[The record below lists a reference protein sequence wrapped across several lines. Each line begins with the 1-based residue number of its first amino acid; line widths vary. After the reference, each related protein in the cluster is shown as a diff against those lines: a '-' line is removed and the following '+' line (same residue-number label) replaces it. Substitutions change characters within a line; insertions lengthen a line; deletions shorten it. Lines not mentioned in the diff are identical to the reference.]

1 MTTAMTTAMPH
12 DRHTVRDRLIAAIRD
27 AATYNQHLFSPP
39 KVILW
44 TDGEWLWESVAK
56 SLMGVMPE
64 LLILQDTSG
73 GDRIGPATRLRYQL
87 DRLGEGLRP
96 VLYLPGISRAVFRG
110 AAGFPA
116 NAKHLY
122 ALQFQ
127 GCFWQQANHKDW
139 TPSAFL
145 SSSDGGLDL
154 DLARDQATLQALA
167 DQLGNVLDCPVHDL
181 RGRRLE
187 ASDFNTISAADPV
200 KLLLQWMSSPEQ
212 AKERMSTADYK
223 AFVAVCKAQF
233 RIDPDKDGVIT
244 AAEKLAAEGG
254 DWGKAWERY
263 CEAPSSYPGIKD
275 ALGLVKP
282 KNIGLFDTA
291 TTNDRLPQANKAN
304 EDALRTSLSA
314 LAGIERKAATKQLK
328 ELCEKHRVRAESVW
342 ARLGEAP
349 LAAVA
354 VHLGDMA
361 KGIDA
366 GLVGSD
372 WETLAKSFVETG
384 SRVDYEAL
392 QAMAAVRDAADLQAV
407 TVALQA
413 VYRPWLEA
421 LAERTAEMASTYPC
435 AKPAHSPEHRPAV
448 GTVILFV
455 DGLRCDVGRALESAL
470 KAHGAEVAME
480 ASWAA
485 LPTVTAT
492 AKPAWRPLAMRLCGA
507 ELTED
512 FEPQVQETNKPLKTE
527 EFRKQVTASGWDWFD
542 ATTCGT
548 PSAAGWTE
556 TGSFDRYGHEQGAK
570 LAWRI
575 DEEVKVVVQRVR
587 ELLNAGWKEVRIVT
601 DHGWLWLPGGFPKAD
616 LPKHLTISRWGRCA
630 IAQPGAQ
637 TPFRQVSWFW
647 GGEHAVLMAPG
658 ISTFKAGL
666 EYAHGGMTLQ
676 ETLTPRLTV
685 RATTAVVG
693 DVTIRSTRWVG
704 LRLNVEVEAS
714 GGGVTID
721 VRTSPA
727 DPTSSVITGSPKA
740 VEGTGKVSV
749 TVENGDLEGQAAV
762 VVAIHSGK
770 VVAKQSV
777 IIGDN

>member
-1 MTTAMTTAMPH
+1 MTTAMAP
-12 DRHTVRDRLIAAIRD
+12 DRQTVRDRLIRAIRE
-27 AATYNQHLFSPP
+27 AATYNQHLFAAP

-44 TDGEWLWESVAK
+44 TDGEWFWESVAK
-56 SLMGVMPE
+56 SMLSAMPE
-64 LLILQDTSG
+64 LLILQDSSG

-87 DRLGEGLRP
+87 DRLEEGQRA
-96 VLYLPGISRAVFRG
+96 VLYLPGISRAMFRG

-122 ALQFQ
+122 AMQFQ
-127 GCFWQQANHKDW
+127 GCFWQQANHRDW

-145 SSSDGGLDL
+145 SSADGGLGL

-200 KLLLQWMSSPEQ
+200 KLLLQWMSSPDQ
-212 AKERMSTADYK
+212 TKQRMPDADYK

-233 RIDPDKDGVIT
+233 RLDPDKDGVIT
-244 AAEKLAAEGG
+244 AAEKLATEDGE
-254 DWGKAWERY
+254 WGKAWERY

-291 TTNDRLPQANKAN
+291 TTNERLPQANKAN
-304 EDALRTSLSA
+304 EDALRAALAA
-314 LAGIERKAATKQLK
+314 LAGIERNAATKQLQK
-328 ELCEKHRVRAESVW
+328 LCEQHRVRAESVW
-342 ARLGEAP
+342 SRLGESP
-349 LAAVA
+349 LAAAA

-366 GLVGSD
+366 GLVGAD
-372 WETLAKSFVETG
+372 WTTLAKSFADTG
-384 SRVDYEAL
+384 CRIDHEAL
-392 QAMAAVRDAADLQAV
+392 QAVAAVRDAADLQAV

-421 LAERTAEMASTYPC
+421 LAERTAEMAAIYPC
-435 AKPAHSPEHRPAV
+435 SKPADAPEHRPTV

-455 DGLRCDVGRALESAL
+455 DGLRCDVGHAVAAAL
-470 KAHGAEVAME
+470 KAHGVEPVVE

-492 AKPAWRPLAMRLCGA
+492 AKPAWRPLASRLCGA
-507 ELTED
+507 ELTD
-512 FEPQVQETNKPLKTE
+512 AFEPQVQETNKPLKTE
-527 EFRKQVTASGWDWFD
+527 EFRKQVTASGWDWFE
-542 ATTCGT
+542 ASSCGT
-548 PSAAGWTE
+548 PSTAGWTE
-556 TGSFDRYGHEQGAK
+556 TGSFDRYGHEQGVK

-587 ELLNAGWKEVRIVT
+587 ELLNVGWREVRIVT

-616 LPKHLTISRWGRCA
+616 LPKHLTMSRWGRCA

-637 TPFRQVSWFW
+637 TPFKQVSWFW

-676 ETLTPRLTV
+676 ETLTPRLIV
-685 RATTAVVG
+685 RATAAAAG
-693 DVTIRSTRWVG
+693 DVTIRSTRWAG
-704 LRLNVEVEAS
+704 LRLNVEVDAS
-714 GGGVTID
+714 GGGITID

-727 DPTSSVITGSPKA
+727 DPSSSVIAGSPKA
-740 VEGTGKVSV
+740 VEGTGRVSV

-762 VVAIHSGK
+762 VVALHSGK

-777 IIGDN
+777 IIGEN

>member
-1 MTTAMTTAMPH
+1 MTAPMAQ
-12 DRHTVRDRLIAAIRD
+12 DRQTVLDRLIAAIRD
-27 AATYNQHLFSPP
+27 AATYNQHLFAPP

-56 SLMGVMPE
+56 SMVSVMPE
-64 LLILQDTSG
+64 LLMLQDTSG

-87 DRLGEGLRP
+87 DRLGEGVRP
-96 VLYLPGISRAVFRG
+96 VLYLPGISRAMFRG

-145 SSSDGGLDL
+145 SSSEGGLGL
-154 DLARDQATLQALA
+154 DLARDQATLQALT
-167 DQLGNVLDCPVHDL
+167 DQLVNVLDCTVHDL

-187 ASDFNTISAADPV
+187 ATDFNTISAADPV
-200 KLLLQWMSSPEQ
+200 KLVLQWMSSPDQ
-212 AKERMSTADYK
+212 TKQRIKDADYK
-223 AFVAVCKAQF
+223 AFVALCKAQF

-244 AAEKLAAEGG
+244 AAEKLATEDGE
-254 DWGKAWERY
+254 WGKAWERY

-275 ALGLVKP
+275 ALGLVKL
-282 KNIGLFDTA
+282 KNTGLFDTA
-291 TTNDRLPQANKAN
+291 TTNDRLPQANKSH
-304 EDALRTSLSA
+304 EDALRASLSA
-314 LAGIERKAATKQLK
+314 LAGMEASAATKQLQ
-328 ELCEKHRVRAESVW
+328 ELCTKHRVRAESVW

-349 LAAVA
+349 LATAA

-361 KGIDA
+361 KGIEA
-366 GLVGSD
+366 GLVGAD
-372 WETLAKSFVETG
+372 WETLAKSFVATG
-384 SRVDYEAL
+384 SGVDHEAL
-392 QAMAAVRDAADLQAV
+392 RAVAAVRDAADLQAV
-407 TVALQA
+407 TTALQA
-413 VYRPWLEA
+413 VYRPWLKK

-435 AKPAHSPEHRPAV
+435 AKPADAPEHRPTA

-455 DGLRCDVGRALESAL
+455 DGLRCDVGHTLASAL
-470 KAHGAEVAME
+470 KDQGVEVAME

-492 AKPAWRPLAMRLCGA
+492 AKPAWRPLATRLVGT

-512 FEPQVQETNKPLKTE
+512 FEPQVQETKKPLKTE

-575 DEEVKVVVQRVR
+575 EEEVKAVIQRVR

-616 LPKHLTISRWGRCA
+616 LPKHLTMSRWGRCA

-685 RATTAVVG
+685 RSAAAATG
-693 DVTIRSTRWVG
+693 DVTIRSTRWAG
-704 LRLNVEVEAS
+704 LRLNVEVEAT
-714 GGGVTID
+714 GEGVTID

-727 DPTSSVITGSPKA
+727 DPNSSVIAGSPKA
-740 VEGTGKVSV
+740 VEGSGKVSV

-762 VVAIHSGK
+762 VVALRSGK
-770 VVAKQSV
+770 VVAKQSL
-777 IIGDN
+777 IIGEN

>member
-1 MTTAMTTAMPH
+1 MAL
-12 DRHTVRDRLIAAIRD
+12 DRQTVRDRLITAIRE
-27 AATYNQHLFSPP
+27 AATYNQHLFAPP

-44 TDGEWLWESVAK
+44 TDGDWLWESVAK
-56 SLMGVMPE
+56 SMLSVMPE

-87 DRLGEGLRP
+87 DRLGERQRP
-96 VLYLPGISRAVFRG
+96 ILYLPGISRAMFRG

-122 ALQFQ
+122 AMQFQ

-145 SSSDGGLDL
+145 SSADGGLGL

-167 DQLGNVLDCPVHDL
+167 DQLGNVLDCPVPDL

-200 KLLLQWMSSPEQ
+200 KLLLQWMSSPDQ
-212 AKERMSTADYK
+212 TKQRMPDADYK
-223 AFVAVCKAQF
+223 AFTAVCKAQF
-233 RIDPDKDGVIT
+233 RLDPDKDGVIT
-244 AAEKLAAEGG
+244 AAEKLATE
-254 DWGKAWERY
+254 DSEWGKAWERY
-263 CEAPSSYPGIKD
+263 CEAPSSYPGIMD

-282 KNIGLFDTA
+282 KNTGLFDTA

-304 EDALRTSLSA
+304 EDALRTALAA
-314 LAGIERKAATKQLK
+314 LAGIERNAATKQLQK
-328 ELCEKHRVRAESVW
+328 LCEQHRVRAESVW
-342 ARLGEAP
+342 SRLGEAP
-349 LAAVA
+349 LAAA
-354 VHLGDMA
+354 AAHLGDMA

-366 GLVGSD
+366 GLVGAD
-372 WETLAKSFVETG
+372 WTTLAKSFADTG
-384 SRVDYEAL
+384 WRIDHEAL
-392 QAMAAVRDAADLQAV
+392 QAVAAVRDAADLQAV

-421 LAERTAEMASTYPC
+421 LAERTAEMAATYPC
-435 AKPAHSPEHRPAV
+435 SKPADAPEHRPTV

-455 DGLRCDVGRALESAL
+455 DGLRCDVGHAVAAAL
-470 KAHGAEVAME
+470 KAHGIDPVVE

-485 LPTVTAT
+485 MPTVTAT
-492 AKPAWRPLAMRLCGA
+492 AKPAWRPLASRLCGA
-507 ELTED
+507 ELTD
-512 FEPQVQETNKPLKTE
+512 AFEPQVQETSKPLKTE
-527 EFRKQVTASGWDWFD
+527 EFRKQVTASGWDWFE
-542 ATTCGT
+542 ASSCGT
-548 PSAAGWTE
+548 PSTAGWTE

-587 ELLNAGWKEVRIVT
+587 ELLSAGWREVRIVT
-601 DHGWLWLPGGFPKAD
+601 DHGWLWLPGGFPKVD
-616 LPKHLTISRWGRCA
+616 LPKHLTMSRWGRCA

-637 TPFRQVSWFW
+637 TPFKQVSWFW

-685 RATTAVVG
+685 RAAAAADG
-693 DVTIRSTRWVG
+693 DVTIRSTRWAG
-704 LRLNVEVEAS
+704 LRLNVEVEAG

-727 DPTSSVITGSPKA
+727 DPNSSVITGSPKA
-740 VEGTGKVSV
+740 VEGTDKVSV

-762 VVAIHSGK
+762 VVALHSGK
-770 VVAKQSV
+770 VVAKRSV
-777 IIGDN
+777 IIGEN

>member
-1 MTTAMTTAMPH
+1 MAP
-12 DRHTVRDRLIAAIRD
+12 DRQTVRDRLIAAIRD
-27 AATYNQHLFSPP
+27 AATYNQHLFAPP

-44 TDGEWLWESVAK
+44 TDGEWLWEPVVK
-56 SLMGVMPE
+56 SLVGAMPE
-64 LLILQDTSG
+64 LLVLQDTSG
-73 GDRIGPATRLRYQL
+73 GERIGPATRLRYQL
-87 DRLGEGLRP
+87 DRLSEGQRA
-96 VLYLPGISRAVFRG
+96 VLYLPGISRAMFRG

-116 NAKHLY
+116 HAKHLY

-145 SSSDGGLDL
+145 SSSDGGLGL

-200 KLLLQWMSSPEQ
+200 KLLLQWMSSPDQ
-212 AKERMSTADYK
+212 TKQRMKDAHYK
-223 AFVAVCKAQF
+223 AFVAVCKDQF

-244 AAEKLAAEGG
+244 AAEKLATEDGE
-254 DWGKAWERY
+254 WVKAWERY

-282 KNIGLFDTA
+282 KNTGLFDTA
-291 TTNDRLPQANKAN
+291 TTNDRLPQANRAN
-304 EDALRTSLSA
+304 EDALRSSLAA
-314 LAGIERKAATKQLK
+314 LAGIERNAATKQLYK
-328 ELCEKHRVRAESVW
+328 LCDQHRVRAEGVW

-349 LAAVA
+349 LAAAA

-384 SRVDYEAL
+384 HRVDHEAL
-392 QAMAAVRDAADLQAV
+392 QAVAAVRDAADLQAV

-413 VYRPWLEA
+413 VYRPWLEM
-421 LAERTAEMASTYPC
+421 LAERTGEMAGTYPC
-435 AKPAHSPEHRPAV
+435 AKPADAPEHRPTV

-455 DGLRCDVGRALESAL
+455 DGLRCDLGHTLASAL
-470 KAHGAEVAME
+470 KAQGVDVALE
-480 ASWAA
+480 TSWAA

-492 AKPAWRPLAMRLCGA
+492 AKPAWRPLATRLCGA
-507 ELTED
+507 ELTEA
-512 FEPQVQETNKPLKTE
+512 FEPQVQETKKPLKTE
-527 EFRKQVTASGWDWFD
+527 EFRKQVTASGWDWFE
-542 ATTCGT
+542 ASSCGT
-548 PSAAGWTE
+548 PSTAGWTE
-556 TGSFDRYGHEQGAK
+556 TGSFDRYGHEQGTK

-601 DHGWLWLPGGFPKAD
+601 DHGWLWLPGGFPKAE
-616 LPKHLTISRWGRCA
+616 LPKHLTMSRWGRCA
-630 IAQPGAQ
+630 IAQPGAH
-637 TPFRQVSWFW
+637 TPFKQVSWFW
-647 GGEHAVLMAPG
+647 GGEHAVLMATG

-685 RATTAVVG
+685 RGTAAAVG
-693 DVTIRSTRWVG
+693 DVTIRSTRWAG

-714 GGGVTID
+714 GGGVEID

-727 DPTSSVITGSPKA
+727 DPNSSVIVGSPKA
-740 VEGTGKVSV
+740 VEAAGKVSV

-770 VVAKQSV
+770 VIAKQSV
-777 IIGDN
+777 IIGEN

>member
-1 MTTAMTTAMPH
+1 MTTAMAQ
-12 DRHTVRDRLIAAIRD
+12 DRQTVLDRLIAAIRE
-27 AATYNQHLFSPP
+27 AATYNQHLFAPP

-56 SLMGVMPE
+56 SMASVMPE
-64 LLILQDTSG
+64 LLILQETSG

-87 DRLGEGLRP
+87 DRLGEDVRP
-96 VLYLPGISRAVFRG
+96 VLYLPGISRAMFRG

-139 TPSAFL
+139 TPAAFL
-145 SSSDGGLDL
+145 LSADRGLGLDL
-154 DLARDQATLQALA
+154 AGDQATRQALT
-167 DQLGNVLDCPVHDL
+167 DQLVNVLDCVIHDL

-187 ASDFNTISAADPV
+187 ATDFNTISAADPV
-200 KLLLQWMSSPEQ
+200 KLLLQWMSSPDQ
-212 AKERMSTADYK
+212 TKQRMKDADYK
-223 AFVAVCKAQF
+223 AFVALCKANF
-233 RIDPDKDGVIT
+233 RTDPDKDGVIT
-244 AAEKLAAEGG
+244 AAEKLATEDGE
-254 DWGKAWERY
+254 WGKAWERY

-282 KNIGLFDTA
+282 KNTGLFDTA
-291 TTNDRLPQANKAN
+291 TTNDRLPQANKSR

-314 LAGIERKAATKQLK
+314 LAGIESTAATKQLQ
-328 ELCEKHRVRAESVW
+328 EICTKHRVRAESVW
-342 ARLGEAP
+342 AKLGEAP
-349 LAAVA
+349 LAAAA
-354 VHLGDMA
+354 VHLGDMV

-366 GLVGSD
+366 GLVGAD
-372 WETLAKSFVETG
+372 WVTLAQSYVDTG
-384 SRVDYEAL
+384 FGVDHDAL
-392 QAMAAVRDAADLQAV
+392 RAVAVVRDAADLQA
-407 TVALQA
+407 TTTALQA
-413 VYRPWLEA
+413 VYRPWLER

-435 AKPAHSPEHRPAV
+435 TKPADAPEHRPTA

-455 DGLRCDVGRALESAL
+455 DGLRCDVGHTLATAL
-470 KAHGAEVAME
+470 KDQGVEVAME

-492 AKPAWRPLAMRLCGA
+492 AKPAWRPLATRLVGT

-512 FEPQVQETNKPLKTE
+512 FEPQVQETKKPLKTE

-575 DEEVKVVVQRVR
+575 EEEVKVVIQRVR

-616 LPKHLTISRWGRCA
+616 LPKHLTMSRWGRCA

-637 TPFRQVSWFW
+637 TPFKQVSWFW

-685 RATTAVVG
+685 RSATAAAG
-693 DVTIRSTRWVG
+693 DVTIRSTRWAG
-704 LRLNVEVEAS
+704 LRLNVEVEAT
-714 GGGVTID
+714 GEGVTID

-727 DPTSSVITGSPKA
+727 DPNSSVIAGSPKA
-740 VEGTGKVSV
+740 AEGSGKVSV

-762 VVAIHSGK
+762 VVALHSGK

-777 IIGDN
+777 IIGEN

>member
-1 MTTAMTTAMPH
+1 MTAPMAQ
-12 DRHTVRDRLIAAIRD
+12 DRQTVLDRLIAAIRD
-27 AATYNQHLFSPP
+27 AATYNQHLFAPP

-56 SLMGVMPE
+56 SMVSVMPE

-87 DRLGEGLRP
+87 DRLGEGVRP
-96 VLYLPGISRAVFRG
+96 VLYLPGISRAMFRG

-145 SSSDGGLDL
+145 SSSEGGLGL
-154 DLARDQATLQALA
+154 DLARDQVTLQALS
-167 DQLGNVLDCPVHDL
+167 DQLVNVFDSTVHDL

-187 ASDFNTISAADPV
+187 ATDFNTISAADPV
-200 KLLLQWMSSPEQ
+200 KLLLQWMSSPDQ
-212 AKERMSTADYK
+212 TKQRMKVADYK
-223 AFVAVCKAQF
+223 AFVALCKAQF

-244 AAEKLAAEGG
+244 AAEKLATEDGE
-254 DWGKAWERY
+254 WGKAWERY

-275 ALGLVKP
+275 ALCLVKL
-282 KNIGLFDTA
+282 KNTSLFDTA
-291 TTNDRLPQANKAN
+291 TTNDRLPQANKSH
-304 EDALRTSLSA
+304 EDALRASLSA
-314 LAGIERKAATKQLK
+314 LAGMEASAATKQLQD
-328 ELCEKHRVRAESVW
+328 LCTKHRVRAEGVW

-349 LAAVA
+349 LATAA
-354 VHLGDMA
+354 VHLGGMV
-361 KGIDA
+361 KGIEA
-366 GLVGSD
+366 GLVGAD
-372 WETLAKSFVETG
+372 WETLARSFVDTG
-384 SRVDYEAL
+384 SGVDHEAL
-392 QAMAAVRDAADLQAV
+392 RAVAAVRDAADLQAV
-407 TVALQA
+407 TTALQA
-413 VYRPWLEA
+413 VYRPWLEK
-421 LAERTAEMASTYPC
+421 LAERTTEMASTYPC
-435 AKPAHSPEHRPAV
+435 AKPADAPEHRPTA

-455 DGLRCDVGRALESAL
+455 DGLRCDVGHTLAAAL
-470 KAHGAEVAME
+470 KDQGVEVAME

-492 AKPAWRPLAMRLCGA
+492 AKPAWRPLATRLVGT

-512 FEPQVQETNKPLKTE
+512 FEPQVQETKKPLKTE

-542 ATTCGT
+542 ATTCST

-575 DEEVKVVVQRVR
+575 EEEVKVVLQRVR
-587 ELLNAGWKEVRIVT
+587 ELLSAGWKEVRIVT
-601 DHGWLWLPGGFPKAD
+601 DHGWLWLPGGFPKAE
-616 LPKHLTISRWGRCA
+616 LPKHLTMSRWGRCA
-630 IAQPGAQ
+630 IAQAGAQ
-637 TPFRQVSWFW
+637 TPFKQVSWFW

-685 RATTAVVG
+685 RSTAAAAG
-693 DVTIRSTRWVG
+693 DVTIRSTRWAG
-704 LRLNVEVEAS
+704 LRLNVDVEAT

-727 DPTSSVITGSPKA
+727 DPNSSVIAGSPKA
-740 VEGTGKVSV
+740 VEGNGKISV

-762 VVAIHSGK
+762 VVALHSGK
-770 VVAKQSV
+770 VVAKHSV
-777 IIGDN
+777 IIGEN

>member
-1 MTTAMTTAMPH
+1 MTTAMPQ
-12 DRHTVRDRLIAAIRD
+12 DRKTVRDSLIEAIRD
-27 AATYNQHLFSPP
+27 AATYNQHLFAPP

-44 TDGEWLWESVAK
+44 TDGEWLWEAVAK
-56 SLMGVMPE
+56 TMQSVMSE

-87 DRLGEGLRP
+87 DRLGEGVTP
-96 VLYLPGISRAVFRG
+96 VLYLPGISRAMFRG

-116 NAKHLY
+116 SAKHLY

-145 SSSDGGLDL
+145 SSADGGLRL
-154 DLARDQATLQALA
+154 DLAGDQATRQALA
-167 DQLGNVLDCPVHDL
+167 EQLDNVLDRTVHDL

-187 ASDFNTISAADPV
+187 ATDFNTLSAADPV
-200 KLLLQWMSSPEQ
+200 KLLLQWLSSPDTTKQ
-212 AKERMSTADYK
+212 RMKVADYK
-223 AFVAVCKAQF
+223 AFVAVCKDQF
-233 RIDPDKDGVIT
+233 RIDPDKDGVISV
-244 AAEKLAAEGG
+244 AEKLASEDGE
-254 DWGKAWERY
+254 WGKAWERY

-275 ALGLVKP
+275 ALRLVTP
-282 KNIGLFDTA
+282 GLFDTA
-291 TTNDRLPQANKAN
+291 TTNDRLPQANKSH
-304 EDALRTSLSA
+304 EDALRKSLSA
-314 LAGIERKAATKQLK
+314 LAGIECTAATAQLK
-328 ELCEKHRVRAESVW
+328 ELCMKHRVRADSVW
-342 ARLGEAP
+342 AQLQEAP
-349 LAAVA
+349 LASAA
-354 VHLGDMA
+354 VHLGDMV
-361 KGIDA
+361 KGIEA
-366 GLVGSD
+366 GLVWTNWD
-372 WETLAKSFVETG
+372 TLAASFVDTG
-384 SRVDYEAL
+384 SRVDHGAL
-392 QAMAAVRDAADLQAV
+392 LAVAAVRDAADLQAV
-407 TVALQA
+407 TTALQA
-413 VYRPWLEA
+413 VYRPWLEK
-421 LAERTAEMASTYPC
+421 LADRTAELASTYPC
-435 AKPAHSPEHRPAV
+435 VRPADAPEHRPTA

-455 DGLRCDVGRALESAL
+455 DGLRCDVGHALASAL
-470 KAHGAEVAME
+470 KEQGVTVVME

-492 AKPAWRPLAMRLCGA
+492 AKPAWRPLATRLCGS

-512 FEPQVQETNKPLKTE
+512 FQPQVLETKKPLKTE

-542 ATTCGT
+542 ATTCGP

-575 DEEVKVVVQRVR
+575 DEEVTVVLQRVR
-587 ELLNAGWKEVRIVT
+587 ELLNAGWKEVRILT

-616 LPKHLTISRWGRCA
+616 LPKHLTMSRWGRCA

-637 TPFRQVSWFW
+637 TSFKQVSWFW

-658 ISTFKAGL
+658 ISTFKEGL

-685 RATTAVVG
+685 RSTANAIS
-693 DVTIRSTRWVG
+693 DVTIRSTRWAG
-704 LRLNVEVEAS
+704 LRLNVEVAAT

-721 VRTSPA
+721 VRLSPA
-727 DPTSSVITGSPKA
+727 DPNSSVIASSPKA
-740 VEGTGKVSV
+740 LDGSAKASV

-762 VVAIHSGK
+762 VVALRSGK
-770 VVAKQSV
+770 VVAQHP
-777 IIGDN
+777 IIVGKN

>member
-1 MTTAMTTAMPH
+1 MAL
-12 DRHTVRDRLIAAIRD
+12 DRQTVRDRLIAAIRD
-27 AATYNQHLFSPP
+27 AATYNQHLFAPP

-44 TDGEWLWESVAK
+44 TDGEWLWEPVVK
-56 SLMGVMPE
+56 SLVGAMPE
-64 LLILQDTSG
+64 LLVLQDTSG
-73 GDRIGPATRLRYQL
+73 GERIGPATRLRYQL
-87 DRLGEGLRP
+87 ERLGEGQRA
-96 VLYLPGISRAVFRG
+96 VLYLPGISRAMFRG

-116 NAKHLY
+116 HAKHLY

-145 SSSDGGLDL
+145 LSADRGLGLDL
-154 DLARDQATLQALA
+154 AGDQATRQALA
-167 DQLGNVLDCPVHDL
+167 DQLGNILDCPVHDL

-200 KLLLQWMSSPEQ
+200 KLLLQWMSLPDQ
-212 AKERMSTADYK
+212 TKQRMKDADYK
-223 AFVAVCKAQF
+223 AFVAVCKDQF

-244 AAEKLAAEGG
+244 AAEKLATEDGE
-254 DWGKAWERY
+254 WGKAWERY

-275 ALGLVKP
+275 ALGLVKA
-282 KNIGLFDTA
+282 KNTGLFDTA
-291 TTNDRLPQANKAN
+291 TTNDRLPQANRAN
-304 EDALRTSLSA
+304 EEALRSSLAA
-314 LAGIERKAATKQLK
+314 LAGIERNAATKQLHK
-328 ELCEKHRVRAESVW
+328 LCDQHRVRAEGVW

-349 LAAVA
+349 LAAAA

-384 SRVDYEAL
+384 HRVDHEAL
-392 QAMAAVRDAADLQAV
+392 QAVAAVQDAADLQAV

-413 VYRPWLEA
+413 VYRPWLEM
-421 LAERTAEMASTYPC
+421 LAERTGEMAGTYPC
-435 AKPAHSPEHRPAV
+435 AKPADAPEHRPTV

-455 DGLRCDVGRALESAL
+455 DGLRCDVGHTLASAL
-470 KAHGAEVAME
+470 KAQGVDVALE

-492 AKPAWRPLAMRLCGA
+492 AKPAWRPLATRLCGA
-507 ELTED
+507 ELTEA
-512 FEPQVQETNKPLKTE
+512 FEPQVQETKKPLKTE
-527 EFRKQVTASGWDWFD
+527 EFRKQVTASGWDWFE
-542 ATTCGT
+542 ASSCGT
-548 PSAAGWTE
+548 PSTAGWTE
-556 TGSFDRYGHEQGAK
+556 TGSFDRYGHEQGTK

-601 DHGWLWLPGGFPKAD
+601 DHGWLWMPGGFPKAE
-616 LPKHLTISRWGRCA
+616 LPKHLTMSRWGRCA

-637 TPFRQVSWFW
+637 TPFKQVSWFW

-685 RATTAVVG
+685 RETAAAVG
-693 DVTIRSTRWVG
+693 DVTIRSTRWAG

-727 DPTSSVITGSPKA
+727 DPNSSVIAGSPKA
-740 VEGTGKVSV
+740 VEAAGKVSV

-777 IIGDN
+777 IIGEN

>member
-1 MTTAMTTAMPH
+1 MA
-12 DRHTVRDRLIAAIRD
+12 
-27 AATYNQHLFSPP
+27 N
-39 KVILW
+39 
-44 TDGEWLWESVAK
+44 
-56 SLMGVMPE
+56 VMPE

-87 DRLGEGLRP
+87 DRLGEGVRP
-96 VLYLPGISRAVFRG
+96 VLYLPGVSRAMFRG

-145 SSSDGGLDL
+145 SSSEGGLGL
-154 DLARDQATLQALA
+154 DLARDQATLQALS
-167 DQLGNVLDCPVHDL
+167 DQLVNVLDCTVHDL

-187 ASDFNTISAADPV
+187 ATDFNTISAADPV
-200 KLLLQWMSSPEQ
+200 KLLLQWMSSPDQ
-212 AKERMSTADYK
+212 TKQRMKDADYK
-223 AFVAVCKAQF
+223 AFVALCKAQF

-244 AAEKLAAEGG
+244 AAEKLATEDGE
-254 DWGKAWERY
+254 WGKAWERF

-275 ALGLVKP
+275 ALGLAKL
-282 KNIGLFDTA
+282 KNTGLFDTA
-291 TTNDRLPQANKAN
+291 TTNDRLPQANKSH
-304 EDALRTSLSA
+304 EDALRATLST
-314 LAGIERKAATKQLK
+314 LAGMEASAATKQLQ
-328 ELCEKHRVRAESVW
+328 ELCTKHRVRADSVW

-349 LAAVA
+349 LAAAA
-354 VHLGDMA
+354 VHLGDMV
-361 KGIDA
+361 KGIEA
-366 GLVGSD
+366 GLVGAD
-372 WETLAKSFVETG
+372 WETLAKSYVDTG
-384 SRVDYEAL
+384 SGVDHEAL
-392 QAMAAVRDAADLQAV
+392 RAVAAVRDAADLQAM
-407 TVALQA
+407 TTALQA
-413 VYRPWLEA
+413 VYRPWLER
-421 LAERTAEMASTYPC
+421 LAERTAEMVSTYPC
-435 AKPAHSPEHRPAV
+435 TKPVDAPEHRPTA
-448 GTVILFV
+448 GSVILFV
-455 DGLRCDVGRALESAL
+455 DGLRCDVGHTLATAL
-470 KAHGAEVAME
+470 KDQGVEVAME

-492 AKPAWRPLAMRLCGA
+492 AKPAWRPLATRLVGT

-512 FEPQVQETNKPLKTE
+512 FEPQVQETKKPLKTE

-575 DEEVKVVVQRVR
+575 EEEVKVVIQRVR

-616 LPKHLTISRWGRCA
+616 LPKHLTMSRWGRCA
-630 IAQPGAQ
+630 IAKPGAQ
-637 TPFRQVSWFW
+637 TPFKQVSWFW
-647 GGEHAVLMAPG
+647 GGEYGVLMAPG

-685 RATTAVVG
+685 RSAAAAAG
-693 DVTIRSTRWVG
+693 DVTIRSTRWAG
-704 LRLNVEVEAS
+704 LRLNLEVDGTGE
-714 GGGVTID
+714 GVTID

-727 DPTSSVITGSPKA
+727 DPNSSVIAGSPKP
-740 VEGTGKVSV
+740 VEGSGKVSV

-762 VVAIHSGK
+762 VVALHSGK

-777 IIGDN
+777 IIGEN